1 MSNKSKAEDWGKPIM
16 KNMRVK
22 CKKEK
27 IKLKKEIKISNK
39 DKMENITQIQDQN
52 KMIGKMSKSE
62 TQYRSRH
69 LLINS
74 AIMLKTKISFLRFWR
89 SWWVSKLKGTEWKR
103 NSPKNKLKCRPKR
116 NHQVCFIQ
124 KNNTVKIIW
133 KITDS
138 WIKKMAFF

>member
-52 KMIGKMSKSE
+52 KMI
-62 TQYRSRH
+62 
-69 LLINS
+69 
-74 AIMLKTKISFLRFWR
+74 
-89 SWWVSKLKGTEWKR
+89 
-103 NSPKNKLKCRPKR
+103 
-116 NHQVCFIQ
+116 
-124 KNNTVKIIW
+124 
-133 KITDS
+133 
-138 WIKKMAFF
+138 

>member
-1 MSNKSKAEDWGKPIM
+1 MSNKSKVEDWGKSIM

-52 KMIGKMSKSE
+52 KMIRKMSKLE
-62 TQYRSRH
+62 TQYRSQH

-74 AIMLKTKISFLRFWR
+74 AMLKTKISFLRFYK
-89 SWWVSKLKGTEWKR
+89 S
-103 NSPKNKLKCRPKR
+103 
-116 NHQVCFIQ
+116 
-124 KNNTVKIIW
+124 
-133 KITDS
+133 
-138 WIKKMAFF
+138 

>member
-1 MSNKSKAEDWGKPIM
+1 MSNKSKAEDWGKSIR

-52 KMIGKMSKSE
+52 KMIRKMSKLE
-62 TQYRSRH
+62 TQYRSQH

-74 AIMLKTKISFLRFWR
+74 AIMLKTKISFLRFYK
-89 SWWVSKLKGTEWKR
+89 S
-103 NSPKNKLKCRPKR
+103 
-116 NHQVCFIQ
+116 
-124 KNNTVKIIW
+124 
-133 KITDS
+133 
-138 WIKKMAFF
+138 